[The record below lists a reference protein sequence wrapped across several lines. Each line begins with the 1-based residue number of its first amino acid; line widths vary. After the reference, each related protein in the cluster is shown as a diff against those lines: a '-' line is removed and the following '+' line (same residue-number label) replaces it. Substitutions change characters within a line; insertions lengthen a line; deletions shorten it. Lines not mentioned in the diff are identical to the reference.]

1 MVYLEGGPGFGNVEP
16 KNHPLTSQV
25 LNRGYQLLYLDYR
38 GTGLSTPINAAHL
51 KTLGGAREQADYLKL
66 FRQDNIVRDLE
77 AVRGC
82 LAKEGGL
89 EKEMSQWSIFG
100 QSFGGFVSLTYLS
113 KYPESLRESF
123 MTGGLA
129 PIRRTAEEVYKA
141 TFKKVIQRNKDYY
154 KMFPE
159 DVAKVR
165 RVVEFIAKDP
175 IPLPAGGFLTV
186 PRFLSLGISF
196 GMHGGLNA
204 VHNLILKTVADLDQF
219 GFFSRSTLNYYD
231 QALSFDVAPIYAI
244 LHEAIYCYRSGIKSD
259 WAAARVASKL
269 KEFSWLVSPDTTK
282 EIQIPTEQPIYF
294 TGEMVFPSHFDTYP
308 ELNEMK
314 AAAHLLA
321 DYDEW
326 EDLYDPR
333 QLAENKV
340 PVYAASFIEDMYV
353 DFDLARET
361 AAEVEGIKVYETN
374 SMYHNALRACSEQVI
389 SALFKMRDD
398 PID

>member
-1 MVYLEGGPGFGNVEP
+1 MCYPVSPLPKVSNEQDPNPLSGLLHIQELFFEVPKSYTKPSLGTLQLFGRIVNKLDKPSGPRPSTPPQPVHKPFMVYLEGGPGFGNVEP

-25 LNRGYQLLYLDYR
+25 LDRGYQLLYLDYR

-175 IPLPAGGFLTV
+175 IPLPAGGVLTV

-282 EIQIPTEQPIYF
+282 EIQIPTEQPDRKS
-294 TGEMVFPSHFDTYP
+294 V
-308 ELNEMK
+308 
-314 AAAHLLA
+314 
-321 DYDEW
+321 
-326 EDLYDPR
+326 
-333 QLAENKV
+333 V
-340 PVYAASFIEDMYV
+340 
-353 DFDLARET
+353 
-361 AAEVEGIKVYETN
+361 
-374 SMYHNALRACSEQVI
+374 
-389 SALFKMRDD
+389 
-398 PID
+398 